1 MTLAAQ
7 ASADIIMVCDAYD
20 NEKRYYKLKQSFL
33 GNNIVEQ
40 KKDGKWVDW
49 HKDKEE
55 PAFLVSGDVYDS
67 GATMVSAF
75 YQTWDKDYTADG
87 VVAGKEYYIE
97 TSYILDFEFGIRKV
111 EVNVYENNSKAQELK
126 NHNYNKT
133 YSDEYTCEIQG

>member
-7 ASADIIMVCDAYD
+7 VSADIIMVCDAYD

-49 HKDKEE
+49 HKVKEE
-55 PAFLVSGDVYDS
+55 PFFFVSGDVYES
-67 GATMVSAF
+67 GATMVVANWRIWPF
-75 YQTWDKDYTADG
+75 DYPNDG
-87 VVAGKEYYIE
+87 IVAGKAYYVE
-97 TSYILDFEFGIRKV
+97 QTYILDFEFGIRKV
-111 EVNVYENNSKAQELK
+111 KVNVYEDEKKVKELK
-126 NHNYNKT
+126 NSRLKRL